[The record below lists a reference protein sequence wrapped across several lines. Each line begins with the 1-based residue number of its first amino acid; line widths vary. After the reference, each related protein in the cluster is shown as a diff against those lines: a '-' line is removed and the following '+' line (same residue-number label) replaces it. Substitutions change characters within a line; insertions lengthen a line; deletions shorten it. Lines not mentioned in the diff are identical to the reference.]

1 MWFASSWLSSS
12 RRHRTSEVVALTHTP
27 ARPQPGP
34 GGRTLADVAERV
46 AHVVAS
52 ALSCD
57 RVDIVLTA
65 SADDPVVVSTADDA
79 PTAGPRRVAQDGTI
93 ELDLPL
99 RGPARDLGV
108 LHLSLD
114 AAAGTDPATTR
125 LVHDVAALAEVTL
138 SVAGD
143 RDDLRRAVDT
153 RGIIGVAMGILVE
166 RYDLAPDAAFQVL
179 VRHSQF
185 QNRKLRDIA
194 TALVEDGTLP
204 GLETDQR
211 ERGDGSRD

>member
-1 MWFASSWLSSS
+1 M
-12 RRHRTSEVVALTHTP
+12 VALTDTP
-27 ARPQPGP
+27 DRSQPGT
-34 GGRTLADVAERV
+34 GGRTLAEVAEGV
-46 AHVVAS
+46 APVVAS

-57 RVDIVLTA
+57 RVDIVLNT
-65 SADDPVVVSTADDA
+65 SGDDAPVTVSTAPDAAPAGARKAAADD
-79 PTAGPRRVAQDGTI
+79 RV

-114 AAAGTDPATTR
+114 AAVGTDPATTR
-125 LVHDVAALAEVTL
+125 LVHDVAALVEVTL

-179 VRHSQF
+179 VRHSQY
-185 QNRKLRDIA
+185 QNLKLRDIA

-204 GLETDQR
+204 GLDAEQH
-211 ERGDGSRD
+211 GHGPRD